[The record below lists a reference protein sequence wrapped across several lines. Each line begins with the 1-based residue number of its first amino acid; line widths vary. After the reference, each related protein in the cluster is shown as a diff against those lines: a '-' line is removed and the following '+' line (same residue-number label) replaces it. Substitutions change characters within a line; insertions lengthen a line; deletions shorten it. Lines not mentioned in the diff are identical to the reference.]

1 MTDPIEAFVAATR
14 AGLLQAGLERVEREG
29 SVYFRSP
36 QEGAAVPPSRRPVLV
51 LLHGVNDQAGTWAPV
66 AASLAARCRL
76 IVPDLAGHGESAPK
90 SGPLPLPLILDRLHT
105 IIVNETSGPVALLGN
120 SMGGWVAMLYT
131 FAHPECASRLVL
143 EDASGMAWVITVPLF
158 PQTKEQAVL
167 ALHAVNGPKSDTPDW
182 AIETMLSRST
192 VAPMTRVAETGVLEF
207 LVDARLGEIK
217 VPVTLIWGA
226 DDGLLP
232 VTYAEVLQKRIAGST
247 LCVIEGAAH
256 IPHRQQP
263 EKFLACLNTIF

>member
-1 MTDPIEAFVAATR
+1 MTDPIEAFVTTTR
-14 AGLLQAGLERVEREG
+14 AGLVNAGLKRVERDG
-29 SVYFRSP
+29 SVYFRSKEKDSP
-36 QEGAAVPPSRRPVLV
+36 AGRPVLV
-51 LLHGVNDQAGTWAPV
+51 LLHGVNDQAGTWAAV
-66 AASLAARCRL
+66 AGPLAGRFRL

-131 FAHPECASRLVL
+131 FAHPECVSRLLL
-143 EDASGMAWVITVPLF
+143 EDASGMAWVVSVPLF
-158 PQTKEQAVL
+158 PQTREQAVV
-167 ALHAVNGPKSDTPDW
+167 ALHAVNGPKADTPDW
-182 AIETMLSRST
+182 AIDAMLSRST
-192 VAPMTRVAETGVLEF
+192 VAPMTRVAETGVLAY
-207 LVDARLGEIK
+207 LVDGRLGELK
-217 VPVTLIWGA
+217 VPATLIWGA

-232 VTYAEVLQKRIAGST
+232 LAYAEALHKRISGST

-263 EKFLACLNTIF
+263 EKFLACLNAIF